1 MTQYENT
8 QAQFDDVSMD
18 TTSAELE
25 LTETTDGA
33 DDSEEV
39 VNGFAA
45 LQLNPALLRAVESLG
60 YTDPT
65 PVQAQTIPHALN
77 GGDWM
82 VSSQTGSGKTAA
94 FLLPAIHALLATP
107 PMSKGE
113 EFARKRRAGASPRVL
128 ILAPTRELAQQVA
141 AEAIRLVRFCKGVR
155 IANVVGGTAFG
166 KQLQDLRGATLVVAT
181 PGRLLDLNR
190 NGQIDLNAVQTLVVD
205 EADRMLDL
213 GFSEDLEAI
222 HVATA
227 KRDRTMMFSATF
239 APRIMELASHVMR
252 NAQKIELA
260 SAHDMHENIEQRLHW
275 FDDMA
280 HKQALLEHYLHD
292 EKMEQAIVF
301 AATQVEADEL
311 SEDLREAGYS
321 ASALHGAMPQALRN
335 RRIKSLRDGTVKILV
350 ATDVAARGIDVPT
363 ISHVINYGL
372 PMKPEDYVHRI
383 GRTGRAGRDGLAV
396 TLAGARDRYR
406 IRNIEMFTQRR
417 LNAAVVPGHE
427 PQTNPHLGAPRGGR
441 RGFSERR
448 DDRAP
453 RFDRAE
459 RSERPSFSDGA
470 PALQHS
476 ESRFDSRQPAQTETR
491 AASPWSS
498 SERSREPARSA
509 YPDRASREFAPSHH
523 ERSERFDT
531 PQRERFQTERGDRAE
546 RHFGARPRW
555 DDRAPHAAGE
565 RSGSPERR
573 DFRGSFDGDAQGS
586 FRRESRA
593 SFAERGPSSFGRRD
607 TFHKPHDRA
616 APRFDAPVKRP
627 RPAEDSGEREFNRER
642 PQFAHQSRAERRG
655 DKPAGPAFTPPAE
668 GGNRAARRAH
678 LHAQYEARL
687 AGNEA

>member
-1 MTQYENT
+1 
-8 QAQFDDVSMD
+8 MD
-18 TTSAELE
+18 AASPELE
-25 LTETTDGA
+25 LASAEQNA
-33 DDSEEV
+33 DEAVEV
-39 VNGFAA
+39 AEAVNGFEA

-60 YTDPT
+60 YTEPT
-65 PVQAQTIPHALN
+65 PVQMQTIPRALN

-82 VSSQTGSGKTAA
+82 VSAQTGSGKTAA

-107 PMSKGE
+107 AMSKGE

-141 AEAIRLVRFCKGVR
+141 AEAISLVRFCKGVR

-166 KQLQDLRGATLVVAT
+166 KQLQDLRGASLVVAT

-222 HVATA
+222 HVATS

-239 APRIMELASHVMR
+239 APRIMELASNVMR

-292 EKMEQAIVF
+292 EKLEQAIVF

-350 ATDVAARGIDVPT
+350 ATDVAARGIDVPN

-383 GRTGRAGRDGLAV
+383 GRTGRAGRDGLAI

-417 LNAAVVPGHE
+417 LNAAVVEGHE
-427 PQTNPHLGAPRGGR
+427 PQTNPHLGAPRGGGR
-441 RGFSERR
+441 RSFGGQGGQRDSRPERTSFGDRADRGGFDRPERNDRFERAPQPREARFERR
-448 DDRAP
+448 AEPQSEARFERAP
-453 RFDRAE
+453 
-459 RSERPSFSDGA
+459 
-470 PALQHS
+470 
-476 ESRFDSRQPAQTETR
+476 R
-491 AASPWSS
+491 AASPWSAP
-498 SERSREPARSA
+498 ERPHREPRDFSA
-509 YPDRASREFAPSHH
+509 AP
-523 ERSERFDT
+523 
-531 PQRERFQTERGDRAE
+531 RERFSHA
-546 RHFGARPRW
+546 PR
-555 DDRAPHAAGE
+555 GE
-565 RSGSPERR
+565 RSFAPRPSWGEQRPTDRFARRDEPRNESRGDFRSNAGGEHRSDAAFERR
-573 DFRGSFDGDAQGS
+573 SFQS
-586 FRRESRA
+586 
-593 SFAERGPSSFGRRD
+593 PSNVS
-607 TFHKPHDRA
+607 
-616 APRFDAPVKRP
+616 PRFDAPFKRP
-627 RPAEDSGEREFNRER
+627 RTAEGGASDKPA
-642 PQFAHQSRAERRG
+642 FAHQPRAVRRA
-655 DKPAGPAFTPPAE
+655 DKAAGPAFTAPAE

-678 LHAQYEARL
+678 LHAAYASQAQGE
-687 AGNEA
+687 GE